1 MSSATIVQHESRDV
15 ENLDGEIMRRKKTTN
30 KLDRFDLKDPSG
42 IDKDVPFWATL
53 LPLLFLVE
61 SILSMFDE
69 NY

>member
-61 SILSMFDE
+61 SILSMFAE

>member
-1 MSSATIVQHESRDV
+1 MSSAKIVQHESRDV

-61 SILSMFDE
+61 SILSMFAE

>member
-1 MSSATIVQHESRDV
+1 MSSAMIVQHESRDV
-15 ENLDGEIMRRKKTTN
+15 ENLDGGEMRRKKTTN
-30 KLDRFDLKDPSG
+30 KLDRFDLKDSSG

-61 SILSMFDE
+61 SILSMFAE

>member
-1 MSSATIVQHESRDV
+1 MIVQHESRDV

-61 SILSMFDE
+61 SILSMFAE